1 VAPAIAVGP
10 SPQTVAV
17 DPGIN
22 AVYVANSGD
31 NSVSVID
38 SRTRSVTQ
46 TIPVGKNPLPVDPDS
61 HTVYVGNFGDKT
73 VSVIEAQA
81 P

>member
-1 VAPAIAVGP
+1 
-10 SPQTVAV
+10 
-17 DPGIN
+17 
-22 AVYVANSGD
+22 VANSGD
-31 NSVSVID
+31 NTVSVID

-46 TIPVGKNPLPVDPDS
+46 TIPIGKNPLTMAVDPDN